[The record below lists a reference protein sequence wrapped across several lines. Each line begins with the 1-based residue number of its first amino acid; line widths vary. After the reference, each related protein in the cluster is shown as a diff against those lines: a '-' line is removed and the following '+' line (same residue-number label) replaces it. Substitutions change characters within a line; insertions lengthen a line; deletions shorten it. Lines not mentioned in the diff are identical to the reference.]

1 MASTEWFYTRGSRRF
16 GPVSATELKQLADL
30 GELAAEELVWREGME
45 QWVPARRV
53 KGLFDKD
60 KDKEKESDTPSV
72 VQEEPS
78 SSSGPIQGETAAR
91 VAEPARLAEPPT
103 PAAPPPPKNSAPAR
117 PAQATFESSASAFE
131 RARQGSSRHLF
142 DAILDTARTAFHP
155 EFARATAA
163 LFAAV
168 GHYTLYVAM
177 VLLVGIHVAVG
188 VMHRSLGTILFGF
201 GAVAV
206 LAVLQYAARR
216 IPGAVERL
224 DRASVSRMP
233 SPVFLD
239 CCVLLSFVGSFL
251 GLVGW
256 TVFAVS
262 TQDFG
267 WIFPAVIAFILL
279 QYLAVVTLNPE
290 SLHLTLTPDATA
302 GEEAIGLL
310 SLVVRLGMQ
319 TVPVVF
325 GVGVLWGGFLLL
337 YAVVL
342 FAVPSM
348 AEHVALDFGPD
359 VLTQA
364 ILTGVAL
371 PPAQAAALVAT
382 VLVTLAAACPLLAY
396 VLFLAC
402 HLGIELLRSLL
413 AVRFLT
419 PPARHEDE
427 P

>member
-60 KDKEKESDTPSV
+60 KEKESDPPSV
-72 VQEEPS
+72 AEEEPS
-78 SSSGPIQGETAAR
+78 SSSGPIQGETAAP
-91 VAEPARLAEPPT
+91 VAEPAKRAEPPT
-103 PAAPPPPKNSAPAR
+103 PAAPPAKDLAPAR
-117 PAQATFESSASAFE
+117 PARATFESSASAFE
-131 RARQGSSRHLF
+131 RARQGNSRHLF

-155 EFARATAA
+155 EFARSTAA

-188 VMHRSLGTILFGF
+188 MMHRSLGTVLFGF

-256 TVFAVS
+256 TVYAVS

-279 QYLAVVTLNPE
+279 QYLAAVTLNPE

-310 SLVVRLGMQ
+310 SLLVRLGMQ
-319 TVPVVF
+319 AVPVVF

-348 AEHVALDFGPD
+348 SEQVALDFGPD

-364 ILTGVAL
+364 ILSGVTL

-382 VLVTLAAACPLLAY
+382 VLLTLAAACPLLAY

-402 HLGIELLRSLL
+402 HLGIELLRSML
-413 AVRFLT
+413 AIRSLT
-419 PPARHEDE
+419 PPARQEDE